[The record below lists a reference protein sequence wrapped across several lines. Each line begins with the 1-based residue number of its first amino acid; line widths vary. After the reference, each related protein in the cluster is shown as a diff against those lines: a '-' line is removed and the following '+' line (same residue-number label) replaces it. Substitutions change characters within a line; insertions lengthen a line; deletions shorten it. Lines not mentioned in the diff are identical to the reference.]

1 MVFRMLQDG
10 VRKDFNTFDPATAA
24 RRRRRCWTNFIGS
37 PSAQFVFAVPQDG
50 VAAPADFNASACG
63 YLRSI
68 WNGMA
73 TGSGAGTLTG
83 PDASGYYTVTLT
95 GVAIPTTR

>member
-1 MVFRMLQDG
+1 M
-10 VRKDFNTFDPATAA
+10 
-24 RRRRRCWTNFIGS
+24 GS

-50 VAAPADFNASACG
+50 ITAPADFNAAASG

-68 WNGMA
+68 WNGIA

-83 PDASGYYTVTLT
+83 PDANGFYTVTLT
-95 GVAIPTTR
+95 GVTIPDGAVMLTGGIGLSRTA